1 MKEKDVLFFF
11 FFNFF
16 LFPPPPFFFSS
27 LPLWEQLIAAFLD
40 ETAIILGDEVCM
52 QGSP

>member
-11 FFNFF
+11 F
-16 LFPPPPFFFSS
+16 LSLSPLFFFFFS

>member
-1 MKEKDVLFFF
+1 MCCFFFLSLSPLFFF
-11 FFNFF
+11 FF
-16 LFPPPPFFFSS
+16 S